1 MKNFTRTIAVFTLAA
16 AFCRPPAFAAG
27 SGEALD
33 DALSGLNRALASVPA
48 SLTRVAVARI
58 DSPDGSLDPQQAADR
73 INAVLMEGGRFAVV
87 DRAALSRLLEEQKL
101 SMSGL
106 VDTAQMVSAGKV
118 TGVQGFL
125 FGTASKDGD
134 TLSLDLKLVDV
145 ETSAIIFARKFTGE
159 PHSKGRFAAGWLYAA
174 NSFGTELKINNLSA
188 PGLQTYAAEGDAS
201 SAAGFTLSYLQGFKA
216 SRAFKFGAD
225 VSYSSFMDMEAGAR
239 RVTTADH
246 VAFHDIE
253 VTYLSV
259 KPKLYFSGKRLLG
272 LKTDS
277 FNPYLGAE
285 FVYCSFGL
293 YFDAENFA
301 GGGQPKQ
308 EADIDASV
316 TGFAP
321 VAGAEFNFTRN
332 LAAYAEVALSPE
344 MSFSAGRKVLV
355 SGVEMES
362 FPYAAAGARWN
373 LGVKYYFDLF

>member
-1 MKNFTRTIAVFTLAA
+1 MKFPRILLLATA
-16 AFCRPPAFAAG
+16 AFFCALPARAAG
-27 SGEALD
+27 ADESLD
-33 DALSGLNRALASVPA
+33 DALSGLNRALAGVPA
-48 SLTRVAVARI
+48 AMTRVAVARI
-58 DSPDGSLDPQQAADR
+58 DSPDGSINPQQAADR
-73 INAVLMEGGRFAVV
+73 INAILMDGGRFAVV

-101 SMSGL
+101 SLSGL
-106 VDTAQMVSAGKV
+106 VDTAQMVNAGKV

-125 FGTASKDGD
+125 FGTASKDGE
-134 TLSLDLKLVDV
+134 TLVLDLKLVDV

-159 PHSKGRFAAGWLYAA
+159 PHSKGRFAVGWLYA
-174 NSFGTELKINNLSA
+174 NNTFGTELRVNNLSV
-188 PGLQTYAAEGDAS
+188 PGGAIYDMEGDAA
-201 SAAGFTLSYLQGFKA
+201 SAAGFTLSYLQGFKKH
-216 SRAFKFGAD
+216 RGLKFGAD
-225 VSYSSFMDMEAGAR
+225 ISYSSFLDMDGGTR
-239 RVTTADH
+239 RIDSPGNH

-253 VTYLSV
+253 VTYISV

-277 FNPYLGAE
+277 FSPYVGAA
-285 FVYCSFGL
+285 FSYCSFGL

-301 GGGQPKQ
+301 APSAKQ

-332 LAAYAEVALSPE
+332 LAAYAEFSFAPE
-344 MSFSAGRKVLV
+344 MAFSAGRKVLV

-362 FPYAAAGARWN
+362 FPYAAAGAHWN